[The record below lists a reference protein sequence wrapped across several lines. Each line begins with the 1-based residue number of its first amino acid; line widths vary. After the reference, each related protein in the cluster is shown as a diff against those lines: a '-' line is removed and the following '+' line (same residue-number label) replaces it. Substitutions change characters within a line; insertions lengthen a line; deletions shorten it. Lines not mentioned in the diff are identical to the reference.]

1 MEEIERKY
9 IWKLNSHRFSRLVL
23 KAAKIQLRKKKDIKN
38 LETGITA
45 RFSTIHQN
53 EEEKLKISRILPK
66 EPPPS
71 PPIQRR
77 SVSTESLDVFFLF
90 TIEFSCSF
98 SFFLFSSNRQFF
110 LGPDDH
116 QRLHKIGMK
125 TDKEKEKREKEQQHL
140 ARKKSIREQKP
151 CRLTRALCVTSCIKN
166 PYLRVPVILSSIVAP
181 VFHVS
186 LFSPRFRGE
195 LGPSRKEERKERF
208 PLSLSLSLLGLFLCE
223 YRALYIARSRV

>member
-1 MEEIERKY
+1 M
-9 IWKLNSHRFSRLVL
+9 
-23 KAAKIQLRKKKDIKN
+23 
-38 LETGITA
+38 
-45 RFSTIHQN
+45 
-53 EEEKLKISRILPK
+53 
-66 EPPPS
+66 
-71 PPIQRR
+71 
-77 SVSTESLDVFFLF
+77 FFLF

-140 ARKKSIREQKP
+140 ARRRRNIREQKP
-151 CRLTRALCVTSCIKN
+151 CRLTRALCVTSCIEN
-166 PYLRVPVILSSIVAP
+166 PYLRVPVILGSIVAP

-186 LFSPRFRGE
+186 LFSPRFRRE

-208 PLSLSLSLLGLFLCE
+208 PLSLSLSTWLISLRVSRAV
-223 YRALYIARSRV
+223 YRA

>member
-1 MEEIERKY
+1 M
-9 IWKLNSHRFSRLVL
+9 L
-23 KAAKIQLRKKKDIKN
+23 KAAKKFQLRKKKDIKN

-140 ARKKSIREQKP
+140 ARRRRNIREQKP
-151 CRLTRALCVTSCIKN
+151 CRLTRALCCIKN
-166 PYLRVPVILSSIVAP
+166 PYLRVPVILGSIVAP

-186 LFSPRFRGE
+186 LFSPCFRRE